1 MIGPGDRAA
10 RASRDGETAAMD
22 TPMDHLS
29 RIVTRIRGLIAPALL
44 ALLTPLASAQPD
56 FQSPFGSDPFADESP
71 EVRVEIKS
79 SMGRVSAGDQLG
91 LVVVLDHREGWHSQ
105 ARAEELTVSGL
116 VPTSVRVEATN
127 AVIGPVQWPQTHE
140 IMFDLGDGPE
150 PIRVYEGRARI
161 FVPVQIPEDAAPGQ
175 DVSLE
180 VTVEFQACDDQ
191 LCIAPDVRTRTL
203 VLPIVPIEARGEAS
217 PDPDF
222 AGFDASVFADRALF
236 GASTRPADTQAVQG
250 PKFFGVTLPRP
261 DGPVGLIVFAV
272 VAALGGLALNL
283 TPCVLPVIPIK
294 IMTISHHAG
303 SPGKSLYLGLWMA
316 VGVVAFWALLGVLAV
331 VFTGSFSDPSRLFG
345 YWQFTLPIGLL
356 IALMGIGSLGA
367 FAVKLPQSVYKV
379 NPKADSA
386 LGSML
391 FGVMTAILGLPCF
404 GFVAGALLAGS
415 ATMPSV
421 VILTIFVA
429 LGVGMASPY
438 LVLSARPGLVE
449 KMPRTGPAS
458 ELVKQVL
465 GLLMLAAASF
475 FIGAGVLALLGGM
488 DRFAAGLPWWAKTVH
503 WWAVGFFA
511 AAAGLWLIVQTVRIT
526 KKPIRRAAFALVALV
541 LGGGGVLAA
550 IDRTMHAYH
559 DFWTP
564 YTPQAL
570 DEALAQG
577 KVVVLDFTA
586 EWCLNCKSL
595 EAAFLSRAPVK
606 PMLLEPDVVP
616 MVADVTSKG
625 APGWDKLH
633 ELGQTGIPL
642 LVIYGPG
649 LETPWLANNY
659 TGGVVVEAIERAR
672 GGGGRAVG
680 LGPEIEPSPAP
691 EP

>member
-1 MIGPGDRAA
+1 
-10 RASRDGETAAMD
+10 MD
-22 TPMDHLS
+22 AL
-29 RIVTRIRGLIAPALL
+29 TRISNLFRGPIALL
-44 ALLTPLASAQPD
+44 ALLGGLLFPAAAAQPD
-56 FQSPFGSDPFADESP
+56 FQNPFGSDPFAGDDRP
-71 EVRVEIKS
+71 EVRVEIKA
-79 SMGRVSAGDQLG
+79 SMAEASPGDQLG

-105 ARAEELTVSGL
+105 ARAEELTVGGL
-116 VPTSVRVEATN
+116 VPTSVSVSAQN
-127 AVIGPVQWPQTHE
+127 GVIGPIQWPDSHE
-140 IMFDLGDGPE
+140 FMFDIGDGPE

-161 FVPVQIPEDAAPGQ
+161 YVPVQVPESAPVGMNI
-175 DVSLE
+175 SLE
-180 VTVEFQACDDQ
+180 VSLEFQACDDM
-191 LCIAPDVRTRTL
+191 LCIQPDQRTQTI
-203 VLPIVPIEARGEAS
+203 VIPIVPIEDRAESVA
-217 PDPDF
+217 DPDF
-222 AGFDASVFADRALF
+222 AEFDPSVFADRSLF
-236 GASTRPADTQAVQG
+236 GAATESADSDAVEG

-261 DGPVGLIVFAV
+261 DGAIGLGVFALL
-272 VAALGGLALNL
+272 AALGGLVLNL

-316 VGVVAFWALLGVLAV
+316 IGVIAFWALLGVLAV
-331 VFTGSFSDPSRLFG
+331 AFTGSFSDPSRLFG

-356 IALMGIGSLGA
+356 IAAMGIGSLGA
-367 FAVKLPQSVYKV
+367 FTLKLPQSVYKV

-488 DRFAAGLPWWAKTVH
+488 DRFASGLPWWGKSAH
-503 WWAVGFFA
+503 WWAVGAFA
-511 AAAGLWLIVQTVRIT
+511 VAAGLWLIVQTVRIT
-526 KKPIRRAAFALVALV
+526 KKPIRRVAFALVALV
-541 LGGGGVLAA
+541 LGGGGALAA
-550 IDRTMHAYH
+550 IDRTSHAYH
-559 DFWTP
+559 NFWVP
-564 YTPQAL
+564 YSP
-570 DEALAQG
+570 EALAEALDRG
-577 KVVVLDFTA
+577 EVVVLDFTA

-606 PMLLEPDVVP
+606 PMLLEPGVVP
-616 MVADVTSKG
+616 MVADLTSKG
-625 APGWDKLH
+625 APGWDKLD

-642 LVIYGPG
+642 LVVYGPG

-659 TGGVVVEAIERAR
+659 TGGVVVDAIERAR
-672 GGGGRAVG
+672 GEPSVG
-680 LGPEIEPSPAP
+680 MAPEIGP
-691 EP
+691 